1 MYLLDTNICIF
12 LIKNKFPNLI
22 NKILSSD
29 SNELFLSSISI
40 AEMEYGVSKS
50 QNREKNRQALL
61 DFCTDFNNIIDF
73 TTEDTE
79 AYGLI
84 RAYLEK
90 EGKIIGPYD
99 MQLAA
104 QAMTRNLTVVTN
116 NYDEFIRIPWIT
128 VEDWTKGV
136 IKT

>member
-12 LIKNKFPNLI
+12 LIKNKFPLLT
-22 NKILSSD
+22 KKLLSSN
-29 SNELFLSSISI
+29 SEELFLSSISI
-40 AEMEYGVSKS
+40 AEMEYGASKS

-61 DFCTDFNNIIDF
+61 DFCTDFENIIDF

-90 EGKIIGPYD
+90 EGKVIGPYD
-99 MQLAA
+99 MQIAA

-116 NYDEFIRIPWIT
+116 NYDEFVRIPWIK
-128 VEDWTKGV
+128 VEDWTK
-136 IKT
+136 K

>member
-12 LIKNKFPNLI
+12 LIKNKFPNLTK
-22 NKILSSD
+22 KILASD
-29 SNELFLSSISI
+29 SNELFLSAVSI
-40 AEMEYGVSKS
+40 AKMEYGASKS

-99 MQLAA
+99 MQIAA

-116 NYDEFIRIPWIT
+116 NYDEFVRIPWIK
-128 VEDWTKGV
+128 VEDWTKE
-136 IKT
+136 

>member
-12 LIKNKFPNLI
+12 LIKNKFPKLT

-40 AEMEYGVSKS
+40 SEMEYGASKS
-50 QNREKNRQALL
+50 QNKEKNRQALL

-84 RAYLEK
+84 RAYLEN
-90 EGKIIGPYD
+90 EGKVIGPYD
-99 MQLAA
+99 MQITA

-116 NYDEFIRIPWIT
+116 NYDEFVRIPWIK
-128 VEDWTKGV
+128 VEDWTKE
-136 IKT
+136 

>member
-12 LIKNKFPNLI
+12 LIKNKFPNLR

-116 NYDEFIRIPWIT
+116 KYDEFIRIPWIK
-128 VEDWTKGV
+128 VEDWTKG
-136 IKT
+136 